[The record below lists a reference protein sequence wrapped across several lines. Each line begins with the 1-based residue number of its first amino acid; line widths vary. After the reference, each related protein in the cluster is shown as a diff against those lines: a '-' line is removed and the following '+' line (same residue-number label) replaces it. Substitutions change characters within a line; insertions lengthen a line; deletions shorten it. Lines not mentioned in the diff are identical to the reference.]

1 MNTTMTKTMLWT
13 LLAIAAAANVLFNSQ
28 LDGVVRI
35 LCSVGAGIVALASI
49 AGLVAVRRA
58 SSD

>member
-1 MNTTMTKTMLWT
+1 MNTTMTKTMLWM
-13 LLAIAAAANVLFNSQ
+13 LLAIAVAANAFFNYRMNGTPQ
-28 LDGVVRI
+28 I